1 MAIQRED
8 DMVQGPQSD
17 GPSTENEIEGGFVD
31 ALEEPPFNEPKHRA
45 VTAQRLAMLFAWI
58 LAGSLLVHYACFMVL
73 ALTAQKDSLEPL
85 GRIFNVWLPA
95 LTGIVSAAA
104 TYYFSKE
111 R

>member
-1 MAIQRED
+1 MANQRDEAA
-8 DMVQGPQSD
+8 VQEARSD
-17 GPSTENEIEGGFVD
+17 AASIENEIEGGFVD

-58 LAGSLLVHYACFMVL
+58 LAGSLVVHYACFMVL

>member
-1 MAIQRED
+1 MANQRDEAT
-8 DMVQGPQSD
+8 VQEVRSD
-17 GPSTENEIEGGFVD
+17 AASTENEIEGGFVD

-58 LAGSLLVHYACFMVL
+58 LAGSLVVHYACFMVL
-73 ALTAQKDSLEPL
+73 ALTAQKESLEPL

-95 LTGIVSAAA
+95 LTGIVSSAA